1 MNVEFIGK
9 SIEWTDSMKAFVEG
23 KLERFTRFLKEA
35 EEDQVEVVVT
45 LSTSR
50 AKQKDFAGDSRP
62 TLYRVDV
69 DIYLKTWGGG
79 ALHAWDEDIDPFS
92 ALDRVMDEIERQL
105 IKLKQRRH
113 ELRRK
118 GHKIKEEIL
127 KEEILPHEER
137 EKPLIIEEELVIEK
151 PMSVEDAIFE
161 LQSSG
166 IYFLPFV
173 DIDTGT
179 LKIAYRK
186 RGRCGIGGACW
197 LYASTFCCLS

>member
-1 MNVEFIGK
+1 MNVEFIGRG
-9 SIEWTDSMKAFVEG
+9 IEWTDAMKAFVEG
-23 KLERFTRFLKEA
+23 KLEKFNRFLKEA

-62 TLYRVDV
+62 TLYRVDM

-79 ALHAWDEDIDPFS
+79 ALHAWDEDVDPFS

-118 GHKIKEEIL
+118 GHKIKEEMIR
-127 KEEILPHEER
+127 EEIRPHEPEER
-137 EKPLIIEEELVIEK
+137 PLIVEEELVIEK
-151 PMSVEDAIFE
+151 PMSVEDAVFE
-161 LQSSG
+161 LQESG
-166 IYFLPFV
+166 VYFLPF
-173 DIDTGT
+173 IDAETGT
-179 LKIAYRK
+179 LRIVYRK
-186 RGRCGIGGACW
+186 RGGNYGVINTRCKGFGD
-197 LYASTFCCLS
+197 

>member
-137 EKPLIIEEELVIEK
+137 ERNYLN
-151 PMSVEDAIFE
+151 
-161 LQSSG
+161 
-166 IYFLPFV
+166 
-173 DIDTGT
+173 
-179 LKIAYRK
+179 
-186 RGRCGIGGACW
+186 
-197 LYASTFCCLS
+197 

>member
-9 SIEWTDSMKAFVEG
+9 SVEWTDSMKAFVEG
-23 KLERFTRFLKEA
+23 KLERFQRFLKEA

-50 AKQKDFAGDSRP
+50 AKQKDYAGDSRP
-62 TLYRVDV
+62 TLYRVDI

-79 ALHAWDEDIDPFS
+79 ALHAWDEDIDAFS

-113 ELRRK
+113 ELRRR
-118 GHKIKEEIL
+118 GHRIKEEL
-127 KEEILPHEER
+127 LREEPTQER
-137 EKPLIIEEELVIEK
+137 EKPLVVEEELVIEK

-161 LQSSG
+161 LQNSG

-173 DIDTGT
+173 DVETGT
-179 LKIAYRK
+179 LRIAYRK
-186 RGRCGIGGACW
+186 RGGNYGVINTRCKG
-197 LYASTFCCLS
+197 L

>member
-9 SIEWTDSMKAFVEG
+9 SVEWTDSMKAFVEG
-23 KLERFTRFLKEA
+23 KLERFQRFLKEA

-50 AKQKDFAGDSRP
+50 AKQKDYAGGSRP
-62 TLYRVDV
+62 TLYRVDM

-79 ALHAWDEDIDPFS
+79 ALHAWDEDIDAFS

-105 IKLKQRRH
+105 IKLKQRRL

-118 GHKIKEEIL
+118 GHRIKEEFL
-127 KEEILPHEER
+127 REEYLSPEER
-137 EKPLIIEEELVIEK
+137 ERPLVVEEELVVEK

-161 LQSSG
+161 LQNSG

-173 DIDTGT
+173 DVETGT
-179 LKIAYRK
+179 LRIAYRK
-186 RGRCGIGGACW
+186 RGGNYGVINTRCKG
-197 LYASTFCCLS
+197 L

>member
-1 MNVEFIGK
+1 
-9 SIEWTDSMKAFVEG
+9 MKAFVEG

-127 KEEILPHEER
+127 QDEILPHEER

-186 RGRCGIGGACW
+186 RGGNFGVINTKCKGM
-197 LYASTFCCLS
+197 

>member
-9 SIEWTDSMKAFVEG
+9 GIEWTDSMKAFVES
-23 KLERFTRFLKEA
+23 KLERFQKFLKEA

-45 LSTSR
+45 LSTTRS
-50 AKQKDFAGDSRP
+50 KQKDFAGESRP
-62 TLYRVDV
+62 TLYRVDI

-79 ALHAWDEDIDPFS
+79 ALHAWEEDIDPFS

-113 ELRRK
+113 ELRRRA
-118 GHKIKEEIL
+118 HKIKEELIM
-127 KEEILPHEER
+127 EEIRPKEER
-137 EKPLIIEEELVIEK
+137 EKPLVVEEELVIEK

-161 LQSSG
+161 LQEMG
-166 IYFLPFV
+166 VYFLPFV
-173 DIDTGT
+173 DVHDGM

-186 RGRCGIGGACW
+186 RGGNFGVINTRCKVM
-197 LYASTFCCLS
+197 